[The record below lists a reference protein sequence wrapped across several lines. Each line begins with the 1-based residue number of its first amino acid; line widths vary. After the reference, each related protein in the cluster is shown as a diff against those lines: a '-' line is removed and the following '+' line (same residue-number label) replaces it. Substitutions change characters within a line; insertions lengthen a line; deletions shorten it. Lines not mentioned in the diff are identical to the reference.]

1 MMKLRRNQINQ
12 VIKVTLSE
20 PLDILHWEEH
30 NIISTVLPKIYN
42 LIPII
47 KKNIDNLNWETVQKI
62 IDPYFSKLSR

>member
-30 NIISTVLPKIYN
+30 NIISTVLPKIHN

-47 KKNIDNLNWETVQKI
+47 KKKIDNLNWETVQKI
-62 IDPYFSKLSR
+62 IDQYFSKLSR